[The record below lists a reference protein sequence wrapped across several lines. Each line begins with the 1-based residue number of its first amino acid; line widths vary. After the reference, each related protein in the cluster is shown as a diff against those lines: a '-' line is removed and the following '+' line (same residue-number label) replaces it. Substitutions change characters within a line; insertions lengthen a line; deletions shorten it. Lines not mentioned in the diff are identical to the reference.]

1 MLTKNFHA
9 GVKAMSRNS
18 KIWAALLVAAAAM
31 SGSALS
37 QQAPRSEQCLGG
49 KPDSPIK
56 IEVFSDFQCPACRT
70 FYVTTIR
77 QVIRDY
83 CQTGKACVI
92 YHEFPL
98 AMHPYAREAA
108 RYSVAAQ
115 KLGHAQWVAVVDA
128 LYENQ
133 ERWALDGQVDAA
145 IMGAVSAD
153 DFNKMKKMLQD
164 PSIEDAIVRDIALG
178 QQRQVKSTPTWFA
191 ASPVTK
197 EQRVEGPVDYR
208 VLKPWMDAIV
218 K

>member
-1 MLTKNFHA
+1 MFEKTFKAPKKANRSSKVLAGLILTAAVITTN
-9 GVKAMSRNS
+9 VK
-18 KIWAALLVAAAAM
+18 
-31 SGSALS
+31 S
-37 QQAPRSEQCLGG
+37 QEAPRVEQCLGG
-49 KPDSPIK
+49 KLDAPVR

-70 FYVTTIR
+70 FYISTIR
-77 QVIRDY
+77 QVLKDY
-83 CQTGKACVI
+83 CQADKVCVI

-115 KLGHAQWVAVVDA
+115 RLGRAQWLAVVDA

-133 ERWALDGQVDAA
+133 EKWSLDGKLDAA
-145 IMGAVSAD
+145 IMGAVSPQ
-153 DFNKMKKMLQD
+153 DFNKIKKMLQE

-191 ASPVTK
+191 ASPATR
-197 EQRVEGPVDYR
+197 EQRVEGPVEYK
-208 VLKPWMDAIV
+208 VLKPWVDAIV

>member
-1 MLTKNFHA
+1 M
-9 GVKAMSRNS
+9 
-18 KIWAALLVAAAAM
+18 LVAAACVAAN
-31 SGSALS
+31 GGPQWATTGD
-37 QQAPRSEQCLGG
+37 QCLGG
-49 KPDSPIK
+49 RLDAPIR

-70 FYVTTIR
+70 FYVSTIR
-77 QVIRDY
+77 QVLKDY
-83 CQTGKACVI
+83 CARDKVCVV

-115 KLGHAQWVAVVDA
+115 RLGRAQWAAVVDA

-133 ERWALDGQVDAA
+133 ERWSLDGKIDAA
-145 IMGAVSAD
+145 IMGAVSPE
-153 DFNKMKKMLQD
+153 DFSKIKRMLGE
-164 PSIEDAIVRDIALG
+164 PSIEDAIARDIALG

-191 ASPVTK
+191 MSPLTK

-208 VLKPWMDAIV
+208 VLKPWVDANI